1 MTLTITKPVVNGSN
15 NTWGTLL
22 NTALDTIVSHV
33 NALPAFP
40 SGGIIMWSGAIANIP
55 TGFVICDGT
64 NGTPDLTDR
73 FIVGSKTDSGATH
86 DIGDTGGA
94 NSLTLSSGQLPSH
107 SHGVGNLAAAAGGAH
122 THTGNTSTVGN
133 HTHTGGGAINSPAN
147 AIMGAFNTSTFKG
160 YGVGDSSN
168 TNTGAAGS
176 HSHTVTINSGGS
188 HSHNIAGN
196 TGALGSGDS
205 VDNRPAYYALAFI
218 MKS

>member
-22 NTALDTIVSHV
+22 NTALDDIVTHV

-40 SGGIIMWSGAIANIP
+40 SGGIIMWSGATSAVP
-55 TGFVICDGT
+55 TGWSICDGT
-64 NGTPDLTDR
+64 NGTPNLVDR

-94 NSLTLSSGQLPSH
+94 NSLTLTSGQLPSH
-107 SHGVGNLAAAAGGAH
+107 THGVGNLAAAAGGAH

-133 HTHTGGGAINSPAN
+133 HTHSGGGQGAAIY
-147 AIMGAFNTSTFKG
+147 GAFNTSTFKG
-160 YGVGDSSN
+160 YSADSST

-176 HSHTVTINSGGS
+176 HSHTVTIDSGGS

-196 TGALGSGDS
+196 TGSLGSGDS

-218 MKS
+218 MKD

>member
-1 MTLTITKPVVNGSN
+1 MTLSLTLPTVNGSAN
-15 NTWGTLL
+15 SWGTIL
-22 NTALDTIVSHV
+22 NTALTDTQNYV
-33 NALPAFP
+33 NNLPAFP
-40 SGGIIMWSGAIANIP
+40 SGGIIMWSGTIANIP
-55 TGFVICDGT
+55 TGWNICDGT
-64 NGTPDLTDR
+64 NGTPNLTDR

-94 NSLTLSSGQLPSH
+94 NSITLSSGQLPSH
-107 SHGVGNLAAAAGGAH
+107 THGVGNLSADTGGAH

-133 HTHTGGGAINSPAN
+133 HTHSGGGLGAAIY
-147 AIMGAFNTSTFKG
+147 GAFNTSTFKG
-160 YGVGDSSN
+160 YSADSTT

-205 VDNRPAYYALAFI
+205 VDNRPAYFALAFI

>member
-1 MTLTITKPVVNGSN
+1 MTLSLTLPTVNGSN
-15 NTWGTLL
+15 NTWGTIL
-22 NTALDTIVSHV
+22 NTALTDTQNYV
-33 NALPAFP
+33 NNLPAFP
-40 SGGIIMWSGAIANIP
+40 SGGIIMWSGTIANIP

-64 NGTPDLTDR
+64 NGTPNLTDR

-107 SHGVGNLAAAAGGAH
+107 SHGVGNLAAATGGSH
-122 THTGNTSTVGN
+122 SHTGNTSNVGN
-133 HTHTGGGAINSPAN
+133 HTHTGGGAINSPSN
-147 AIMGAFNTSTFKG
+147 AIYGAFNTSTFKG

-168 TNTGAAGS
+168 TNTGGAGS
-176 HSHTVTINSGGS
+176 HSHTITTNSGGE

-196 TGALGSGDS
+196 TGAQGSGS
-205 VDNRPAYYALAFI
+205 SIDNRPAYFALAFI